1 MRGPWWLVPL
11 PGSRSYRPAGRPVE
25 KMAVAGSGWGLAQV
39 AEALGSS
46 EQALRLIVSILMG
59 EGEQRARQLGVTGLA
74 PQEGSPARRGAGR
87 PRRSAAVPRC
97 AEAGTGQRREAPCR
111 REAAPVSARLCQATC
126 AHGAGG
132 RARPA
137 TARPGPTQPGR
148 WRVVCVRLV
157 PRRGGE
163 FGTWLAVATGVGA
176 RGDPPALPGERGN
189 LL

>member
-97 AEAGTGQRREAPCR
+97 AEAGTGQRREAPSR

-132 RARPA
+132 RAPRRHRPA
-137 TARPGPTQPGR
+137 PPRPGP
-148 WRVVCVRLV
+148 
-157 PRRGGE
+157 
-163 FGTWLAVATGVGA
+163 A
-176 RGDPPALPGERGN
+176 
-189 LL
+189 